1 MQKVLIISNKD
12 SIWLI
17 PSWKKVV
24 KKFSKDINFVEI
36 IYLPEKLKNF
46 NFFQSI
52 IYYLNMFGLF
62 SFTLLSLFSIKRI
75 FKNYFNK
82 IPEFEEIDKT
92 SLDYFSVKAIKE
104 IVDEKKPNIVFI
116 SCSYIIPNELLQ
128 IKGVKWINKHASLLP
143 ETRGIFPYIWNV
155 ILERKQGISFHEVSD
170 TIDTG
175 DVIYQEEIKNS
186 TSMTDFYKKIYD
198 NFDKYFELFLLNYST
213 QNLKQNKEKNYYSL
227 PTKDD
232 MKKFKRNSGKI
243 IQIKDLF
250 EK

>member
-1 MQKVLIISNKD
+1 M
-12 SIWLI
+12 
-17 PSWKKVV
+17 
-24 KKFSKDINFVEI
+24 
-36 IYLPEKLKNF
+36 
-46 NFFQSI
+46 
-52 IYYLNMFGLF
+52 
-62 SFTLLSLFSIKRI
+62 
-75 FKNYFNK
+75 
-82 IPEFEEIDKT
+82 
-92 SLDYFSVKAIKE
+92 
-104 IVDEKKPNIVFI
+104 FI
-116 SCSYIIPNELLQ
+116 SCSCIIPNELLQ

-232 MKKFKRNSGKI
+232 MKKFKRNSGKSYSN
-243 IQIKDLF
+243 
-250 EK
+250 